1 MKNAV
6 GSLIGIASEWEKTIA
21 NKTTD
26 KGLIYKIYK
35 QLMQVNT
42 RKPNTTIKKQAEDLN
57 RHFSKDKQMA
67 NKHMTRCST
76 LLIIRVMQIKTTM
89 KYHQSELSSLK
100 KIYKQINSAKNVEK
114 KKPSCTVGG
123 NVN

>member
-1 MKNAV
+1 
-6 GSLIGIASEWEKTIA
+6 
-21 NKTTD
+21 
-26 KGLIYKIYK
+26 
-35 QLMQVNT
+35 MQVNT
-42 RKPNTTIKKQAEDLN
+42 RKPNTTVKKQAEDLN

-76 LLIIRVMQIKTTM
+76 MLIIRVMQIKTTM

-100 KIYKQINSAKNVEK
+100 KIYKQLNSAKNVEK

-123 NVN
+123 NVNIEKF